1 MMPTLKKITTHARL
15 AAIAIVTLAALVIP
29 ALATSGMAYASI
41 TNTRVDPAGTLEL
54 ASSSWLDGAGVDIY
68 SNGNSAANEWGSN
81 YVGSILSGTKWQ
93 CVEMVNR
100 LYLTKGWTTGFWT
113 GNGNSLVDHVPSG
126 LTKQNNGAI
135 SYLDAGD
142 VITLDD
148 GGFGHAAIINSIG
161 TSIQIVNQNTVAVY
175 SSASIASGAFSS
187 SNASLGM
194 SGWAG
199 YSVQAVVHRPTS
211 TPPIATAAMPISSQL
226 TTGAVQH
233 VFTGTSAGNVIDT
246 SWTGT
251 GAPTSWIVG
260 SSLGAAV
267 TSLSSQYVAGVIHV
281 YATTSSGSVVDIYWG
296 GGQSLGQKQLW
307 SNSSSGNNLTSFVDA
322 SGYQHV
328 EVGQSNGYVKD
339 LYWTGVYTG
348 ADGGVPN
355 QTPGSGSSLG
365 AAIVSVSTQRVIH
378 GAEI

>member
-1 MMPTLKKITTHARL
+1 MPTLKKITTHARL

-161 TSIQIVNQNTVAVY
+161 TSNERV
-175 SSASIASGAFSS
+175 
-187 SNASLGM
+187 
-194 SGWAG
+194 GW
-199 YSVQAVVHRPTS
+199 
-211 TPPIATAAMPISSQL
+211 L
-226 TTGAVQH
+226 L
-233 VFTGTSAGNVIDT
+233 
-246 SWTGT
+246 GT
-251 GAPTSWIVG
+251 GCCPSPDKHPAHRNCCYADQLPAYDRCCPACIHWHVG
-260 SSLGAAV
+260 R
-267 TSLSSQYVAGVIHV
+267 QCHRH
-281 YATTSSGSVVDIYWG
+281 
-296 GGQSLGQKQLW
+296 
-307 SNSSSGNNLTSFVDA
+307 FVDRYGRTDQLD
-322 SGYQHV
+322 SGIITRCSCHVTQFTVCGRCYTCLRYYQFWQRRRYLLGWWSV
-328 EVGQSNGYVKD
+328 I
-339 LYWTGVYTG
+339 
-348 ADGGVPN
+348 
-355 QTPGSGSSLG
+355 GSKATL
-365 AAIVSVSTQRVIH
+365 VQ
-378 GAEI
+378 